1 MTTKTMRVYPDD
13 EQRTQLLAAVH
24 NVSGADFYHRVL
36 TFWVENNQDEA
47 NDLFR
52 RVQRA
57 VLSNDREQLRALFQG
72 GVEAQV
78 DDDMRRLERVGRE

>member
-13 EQRTQLLAAVH
+13 EQRTQMLAAVH
-24 NVSGADFYHRVL
+24 HVSGADFYHRVL
-36 TFWVENNQDEA
+36 DFWVENNQAEA
-47 NDLFR
+47 NDMFT

-57 VLSNDREQLRALFQG
+57 VLSNDREQLRALFRD